1 MRAILSV
8 SVAAL
13 FVTHIFHFYDK
24 LLSLLLEHA
33 KVAAARNF
41 SSRAHQLIETP
52 LESSRRETRFYV
64 QQRRPSRPL

>member
-8 SVAAL
+8 SVVAL

-33 KVAAARNF
+33 KVVARNF